1 MMRVLPLILAMI
13 WLSLAPRTTAQDTAQ
28 LEIGGGKI
36 DVAFSSTPSEPLRK
50 LVLGWVTL
58 SARAVT
64 VYYERFPVSHLQLE
78 IRFFQGRGVRGGR
91 TTGWNGPKITIAV
104 GRSCTSADFADD
116 WMLTHEMVHLAFPSV
131 PEEHH
136 WIEEG
141 SATYIEPVA
150 RARAGDLT
158 PEKVWGDLVDGLPKG
173 LPETGDRGLDF
184 TPTWGRTYWGG
195 ALFCLLVDI
204 EIRKRTG
211 NEKGLEDAL
220 RAILNAGGT
229 IESDWS
235 LTRTLEIGD
244 RATGFP
250 VLRELYDKMKAASVP
265 VDLKALW
272 KELGIARRNGKIEF
286 NDAAPLAAIRKAI
299 TQPKLRPEKIASF
312 KRSNARFE

>member
-13 WLSLAPRTTAQDTAQ
+13 WLSLASRTTAQDTAQ

-78 IRFFQGRGVRGGR
+78 IGFFQGRGVRGGR
-91 TTGWNGPKITIAV
+91 TTDWNGPKITIAV
-104 GRSCTSADFADD
+104 GRSSTSADFADD

-131 PEEHH
+131 AEEHH

-235 LTRTLEIGD
+235 LTRALVIGD

-250 VLRELYDKMKAASVP
+250 VWREL
-265 VDLKALW
+265 
-272 KELGIARRNGKIEF
+272 
-286 NDAAPLAAIRKAI
+286 
-299 TQPKLRPEKIASF
+299 
-312 KRSNARFE
+312 

>member
-13 WLSLAPRTTAQDTAQ
+13 WLSPASRTTAQDNAR

-36 DVAFSSTPSEPLRK
+36 DIAFSSTPDEPLRK
-50 LVLGWVTL
+50 LVLGWVAS

-78 IRFFQGRGVRGGR
+78 IRFFSERGVRGGR
-91 TTGWNGPKITIAV
+91 TTGWNGAKIAIAV
-104 GRSCTSADFADD
+104 GRSSTSADFADD
-116 WMLTHEMVHLAFPSV
+116 WVLTHEMVHLAFPSV
-131 PEEHH
+131 AEQHH

-141 SATYIEPVA
+141 SATYIEPIA

-158 PEKVWGDLVDGLPKG
+158 PEKVWGDLIDGLPKG
-173 LPETGDRGLDF
+173 LPEPGDHGLDF

-195 ALFCLLVDI
+195 ALFCLLADI

-211 NEKGLEDAL
+211 NEKGLEDTL

-229 IESDWS
+229 IESDWP
-235 LTRTLEIGD
+235 LARALEIGD

-250 VLRELYDKMKAASVP
+250 VLRELYDKMKATPAP
-265 VDLKALW
+265 IDLKGLW
-272 KELGIARRNGKIEF
+272 MDLGVARRNGKIEF
-286 NDAAPLAAIRKAI
+286 NDAAPLAPIRNAITKRKA
-299 TQPKLRPEKIASF
+299 R
-312 KRSNARFE
+312 